1 MEILQGKIYR
11 NVPVYNNLR
20 DLFKDAVKNN
30 KKNIAYKWRPTLKEE
45 IPVEV
50 TYEQMDQDIE
60 ALQTALY
67 DPAFEKGS
75 RRIALVGVNSYH
87 WCISYDA
94 TVFGLG
100 VSVPMDQL
108 LTDVELVTLLK
119 RSEADTIICDARFIE
134 MLAPH
139 MAELPFLKHKVC
151 MLSGRIKP
159 KNAEK
164 VAKLKEELGFV
175 TLETLLEEG
184 RKKIAD
190 GNKFI
195 PPEIFPDTQATL
207 LFTSGT
213 TSDSKGVKLS
223 HFNITSNVAGM
234 QRILKLKERITY
246 LSILPLH
253 HCLENTCGFHTV
265 LSFGGTICVCDGLRY
280 ISKNMQEY
288 KPTVMIG
295 VPSLF
300 DSFYKKVMIAL
311 RKQNKEKTFK
321 KALKAS
327 HFMRK
332 FGLDLREKMFKKVLE
347 QFGGRLKFC
356 ISGAA
361 PQRPDVVKFF
371 GELGIDIL
379 QGFGLSECAPVVAGC
394 NTQINPIGTCG
405 HPIGGV
411 TIAIDNNKPGED
423 GEILVKIGEYPNHKP
438 GWKNETPT
446 TSKPNDLRIVMDGY
460 YKNDEA
466 NETVFAVDGWLRTMD
481 IGHIDPETKGLVI
494 TGRAKS
500 MIVLH
505 TGKKVFPEEI
515 EAKLN
520 TVDLIED
527 SLVWGED
534 VHNNDT
540 ALIARLILDQE
551 IVDETKADLL
561 AKGVKEEDL
570 QDEIED
576 MIKKEIDRINS
587 EMIKF
592 KRIRHFYYSS
602 EDIIKTTT
610 RKIKRLPEVNHIHG
624 FFKSKGMNC
633 LDFSIYNLDSIGFV
647 EYCKEK
653 NA

>member
-1 MEILQGKIYR
+1 MEILQGKSYR
-11 NVPVYNNLR
+11 NVPVYNNLKE
-20 DLFKDAVKNN
+20 LFKDAVKHN
-30 KKNIAYKWRPTLKEE
+30 KKEIVYKWRPTLKEKA
-45 IPVEV
+45 PVEV
-50 TYEQMDQDIE
+50 TYEQMDKDIQ
-60 ALQTALY
+60 ALQASLY
-67 DPAFEKGS
+67 DPELEGE

-87 WCISYDA
+87 WCVSYDA

-108 LTDVELVTLLK
+108 LTATELVTLLK
-119 RSEADTIICDARFIE
+119 RSKSDTIICDARFIE

-139 MAELPFLKHKVC
+139 MEELPFLKHKIC
-151 MLSGRIKP
+151 MLRGRIKARD
-159 KNAEK
+159 AEK
-164 VAKLKEELGFV
+164 VENIMKETGFV
-175 TLETLLEEG
+175 DIETLIKEG
-184 RKKIAD
+184 YKKIAE
-190 GNKFI
+190 GKGFVA
-195 PPEIFPDTQATL
+195 PEIFPDTQATL

-213 TSDSKGVKLS
+213 TSDSKGVNLS

-234 QRILKLKERITY
+234 QRILKLKERIVY

-265 LSFGGTICVCDGLRY
+265 ISFGGTICVCDGLRY

-288 KPTVMIG
+288 KPNIMIG

-311 RKQNKEKTFK
+311 RKQNKVNTFN

-327 HFMRK
+327 KLMRK
-332 FGLDLREKMFKKVLE
+332 IGIDLRSKLFKKILE
-347 QFGGRLKFC
+347 QFGGNLKYC

-361 PQRPDVVKFF
+361 PQRPDVVSFF
-371 GELGIDIL
+371 AELGVDIL

-438 GWKNETPT
+438 GWKNETPK

-527 SLVWGED
+527 SLVWGEE

-540 ALIARLILDQE
+540 ALIARLVLDQE
-551 IVDETKADLL
+551 IVDETKASLL
-561 AKGVKEEDL
+561 AKGVKEEDI
-570 QDEIED
+570 QDEIECMLD
-576 MIKKEIDRINS
+576 KEIERINS

-610 RKIKRLPEVNHIHG
+610 RKIKRLPEVTHIHE
-624 FFKSKGMNC
+624 FFESKGMNC
-633 LDFSIYNLDSIGFV
+633 LDFSIHNLDNIGFV
-647 EYCKEK
+647 EYSKSK